1 MQLTKQKR
9 KEKEREEE
17 RKKRKEKKK
26 YEECFQF
33 LPSKTTPMSHA
44 HILCFPCQEQKAFPL
59 KVHSLLLSRFHFLCT
74 QSLYYFTPLQNQLLY
89 SDRTIL
95 YPALSMKSKFTF
107 SVLPQVLA
115 GGQFLCSLL
124 QQKYMKGLP
133 TFNISLPYPQY
144 TIQHA
149 QKCVMTQFFQE
160 ANRINVSK
168 SIATFLAIHLTLR
181 YNKHTL
187 FFASWTLL
195 RMCTYV
201 LATHFCLGQSLSF
214 IHSSLWQYFK
224 AHSTIL
230 IPPCY
235 FLQSHRFKQICLL
248 MHLQRTAITFFP
260 LLFNQLEM
268 TTEPTSIPESLIHL
282 PQRSQVC
289 CFFTENLQW
298 YFL

>member
-1 MQLTKQKR
+1 MLSVPPQQNYTNVPR
-9 KEKEREEE
+9 
-17 RKKRKEKKK
+17 
-26 YEECFQF
+26 
-33 LPSKTTPMSHA
+33 S
-44 HILCFPCQEQKAFPL
+44 
-59 KVHSLLLSRFHFLCT
+59 HSLLSLLGTESFSTKGPLFAVVQISFPMYSESVLFHAPSKPAPLFR
-74 QSLYYFTPLQNQLLY
+74 QNYSLPSSEYE
-89 SDRTIL
+89 I
-95 YPALSMKSKFTF
+95 KIHF

-181 YNKHTL
+181 NNKHTL

-235 FLQSHRFKQICLL
+235 FLQSHRFKQICSL
-248 MHLQRTAITFFP
+248 MHLQCTAITFFP